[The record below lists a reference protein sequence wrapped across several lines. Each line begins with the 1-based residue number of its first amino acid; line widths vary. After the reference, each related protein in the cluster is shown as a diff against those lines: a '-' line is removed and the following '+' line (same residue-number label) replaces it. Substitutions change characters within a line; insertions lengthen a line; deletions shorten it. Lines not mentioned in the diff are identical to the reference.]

1 MMVLKVRKW
10 VWGSTFALGWV
21 AMMVVVPIQAKVTAG
36 DVTGGIK
43 APHLNI
49 AIFHKV
55 HGQEAFQY
63 PDTIAKSDILSSMLS
78 KAQFISINHT
88 AGLLDGDVVT
98 IANDVLRDNAGAFD
112 DFGVDCQIIVHVKE
126 ALVTLSGLCQMMVMD
141 QDHRKVEHKGMIKP
155 FAMKHGSDWQ
165 LIYYDAE
172 DGIAVYADE
181 EIGLD

>member
-1 MMVLKVRKW
+1 
-10 VWGSTFALGWV
+10 
-21 AMMVVVPIQAKVTAG
+21 
-36 DVTGGIK
+36 
-43 APHLNI
+43 
-49 AIFHKV
+49 
-55 HGQEAFQY
+55 
-63 PDTIAKSDILSSMLS
+63 MLS